1 MNIEKLREKLLNYS
15 KALSRLEE
23 SLARDESDDI
33 VIDAV
38 IQRFEFTYELS
49 WKLLKDYLSFH
60 GIADVRSPREAFKE
74 AFAVNLLREG
84 DVWIDMLEDRNRTS
98 HTYDEDEARAIYNKI
113 KDRYYNILKNLR
125 VALGEEL
132 KA

>member
-113 KDRYYNILKNLR
+113 KNRYYNILKNLR
-125 VALGEEL
+125 VTLGEEL
-132 KA
+132 KV